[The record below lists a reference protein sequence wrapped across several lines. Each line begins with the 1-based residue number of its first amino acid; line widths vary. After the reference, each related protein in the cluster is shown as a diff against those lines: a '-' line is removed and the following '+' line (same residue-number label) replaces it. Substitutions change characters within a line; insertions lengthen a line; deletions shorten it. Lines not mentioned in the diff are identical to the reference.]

1 MGYNYRIDDTF
12 LVPTMGNVST
22 RSRTGCLT
30 CRRRKKKCDERHPI
44 CSGCN
49 RNQLPCEWVSNELV
63 SKTRRPRCRR
73 QLAVT
78 QLPHEAQK
86 MVNVFAIPKPGM
98 VQRLL
103 SHFIDHSPRWLS
115 TRTGKRRSDF
125 LQYLLPAV
133 SQNLL
138 VHNCVLMIASADL
151 AKYCRGDVEVRAV
164 AVEYYGKAVSAL
176 QGSLNEELTAVAAYN
191 LPGSDYTPLAVLLL
205 CLHECQNFTNSTRIV
220 PHLNAAA
227 ALLLRRL
234 HDTPDD
240 LPLRSFL
247 FELFCYY
254 FSLVAFSHGS
264 RLSLSQASA
273 IFSSPIVTQYL
284 QQGNVMG
291 TSQRLFMCIFRISM
305 LAEKVASERQFHD
318 SPARTELTGL
328 AQQLITWQ
336 LELPPR
342 TDADIAWLN
351 DAITSELYRLACL
364 IYIKKV
370 LDPALSDDS
379 PPIQALVIAF
389 ADNLGH
395 LPPDAPSNNILCWPL
410 VVAGLSAVESTHQRA
425 ISIRLGQ
432 IYDIWR
438 SDILCQSAAFLRQK
452 WRRDRNPNRCF
463 ASASCGE
470 QEKGEDRSTAAVN
483 DILHLQFPV
492 ILV

>member
-1 MGYNYRIDDTF
+1 MSK
-12 LVPTMGNVST
+12 VST

-30 CRRRKKKCDERHPI
+30 CRRRKKKCDERQPV
-44 CSGCN
+44 CSGCD
-49 RNQLPCEWVSNELV
+49 RNQLPCEWVSNDLV
-63 SKTRRPRCRR
+63 PRTRRPRGRR

-78 QLPHEAQK
+78 QLPHGAQV
-86 MVNVFAIPKPGM
+86 MVNVFAVPKPGM

-115 TRTGKRRSDF
+115 TRTGKRRTDF

-133 SQNLL
+133 SGNPL

-151 AKYCRGDVEVRAV
+151 AKYCRDDVEVQAL

-176 QGSLNEELTAVAAYN
+176 QGSLNE
-191 LPGSDYTPLAVLLL
+191 D
-205 CLHECQNFTNSTRIV
+205 TRIV

-227 ALLLRRL
+227 TLLLRRL
-234 HDTPDD
+234 HYTPEN
-240 LPLRSFL
+240 LALRSFL

-254 FSLVAFSHGS
+254 FSLVSFSHGS
-264 RLSLSQASA
+264 KLSLCQASA

-305 LAEKVASERQFHD
+305 LAEKVTSERQFQD
-318 SPARTELTGL
+318 SPARAELVML
-328 AQQLITWQ
+328 EQQLIAWQ
-336 LELPPR
+336 AEYPSR
-342 TDADIAWLN
+342 KDADVAWLH

-364 IYIKKV
+364 IYTKKV
-370 LDPALSDDS
+370 LYTSLSDHS
-379 PPIQALVIAF
+379 PPIQALVLAIVEHL
-389 ADNLGH
+389 DH

-410 VVAGLSAVESTHQRA
+410 VVAGLSAVVGTHQRA
-425 ISIRLGQ
+425 ISTRLGQ

-452 WRRDRNPNRCF
+452 WRDDRNHS
-463 ASASCGE
+463 AVASCGE
-470 QEKGEDRSTAAVN
+470 HGKGQN
-483 DILHLQFPV
+483 DSPVAINDLLKLQFPI

>member
-1 MGYNYRIDDTF
+1 MGDNCRIDDTLF
-12 LVPTMGNVST
+12 VPSMGKVST

-30 CRRRKKKCDERHPI
+30 CRRRKKKCDERHPV
-44 CSGCN
+44 CSGCDRN
-49 RNQLPCEWVSNELV
+49 RLPCGWVSNDLV
-63 SKTRRPRCRR
+63 PRTRRPRGRR

-78 QLPHEAQK
+78 QLPHEAQA
-86 MVNVFAIPKPGM
+86 MVNVFAVPKPGM

-133 SQNLL
+133 SGNLL

-151 AKYCRGDVEVRAV
+151 TKYCRNDIEVQAV

-176 QGSLNEELTAVAAYN
+176 QGSLNEELATIAAYN
-191 LPGSDYTPLAVLLL
+191 LSGSDYTPLAVLLL

-234 HDTPDD
+234 HYTPED
-240 LPLRSFL
+240 LALRSFL

-264 RLSLSQASA
+264 KLSLCQASA
-273 IFSSPIVTQYL
+273 IFNSPIVTQYL

-305 LAEKVASERQFHD
+305 LVEKVTSERQIHD
-318 SPARTELTGL
+318 SPARAELVML
-328 AQQLITWQ
+328 EEQLIAWQ
-336 LELPPR
+336 AELPSR
-342 TDADIAWLN
+342 RDADVAWLN

-370 LDPALSDDS
+370 LDTSLSDHS
-379 PPIQALVIAF
+379 PPIQALVLAF
-389 ADNLGH
+389 VEHLGH

-410 VVAGLSAVESTHQRA
+410 VVAGLSAVVVTHQRA
-425 ISIRLGQ
+425 ISTRLGQ

-452 WRRDRNPNRCF
+452 WRDDRNHSAA
-463 ASASCGE
+463 ASSGE
-470 QEKGEDRSTAAVN
+470 HGKGQNDSPVAIN
-483 DILHLQFPV
+483 DILKLQFPV

>member
-1 MGYNYRIDDTF
+1 
-12 LVPTMGNVST
+12 
-22 RSRTGCLT
+22 
-30 CRRRKKKCDERHPI
+30 
-44 CSGCN
+44 
-49 RNQLPCEWVSNELV
+49 
-63 SKTRRPRCRR
+63 
-73 QLAVT
+73 
-78 QLPHEAQK
+78 
-86 MVNVFAIPKPGM
+86 
-98 VQRLL
+98 
-103 SHFIDHSPRWLS
+103 
-115 TRTGKRRSDF
+115 
-125 LQYLLPAV
+125 
-133 SQNLL
+133 
-138 VHNCVLMIASADL
+138 MIASADL
-151 AKYCRGDVEVRAV
+151 AKYCRGDVEVQGV

-191 LPGSDYTPLAVLLL
+191 LPGS
-205 CLHECQNFTNSTRIV
+205 V

-234 HDTPDD
+234 HYTPED

-305 LAEKVASERQFHD
+305 LAEKAERQFHD

-364 IYIKKV
+364 IYIRKV

-425 ISIRLGQ
+425 IIIRLGQ

-483 DILHLQFPV
+483 DILNLQFPV

>member
-1 MGYNYRIDDTF
+1 MAK
-12 LVPTMGNVST
+12 SSA

-30 CRRRKKKCDERHPI
+30 CRRRKKKCDERQPI
-44 CSGCN
+44 CSGCD
-49 RNQLPCEWVSNELV
+49 RNHLPCEWVSNELAPR
-63 SKTRRPRCRR
+63 TRRPRGRR
-73 QLAVT
+73 QLAVA
-78 QLPHEAQK
+78 QLPHEAQS
-86 MVNVFAIPKPGM
+86 MLNVFAVPKPGM
-98 VQRLL
+98 KERLL

-115 TRTGKRRSDF
+115 TRTGTRRSDF
-125 LQYLLPAV
+125 LKYLLPAV
-133 SQNLL
+133 SGNLQ

-151 AKYCRGDVEVRAV
+151 AKYCRDDDEVQAV

-176 QGSLNEELTAVAAYN
+176 QGSLNEELA
-191 LPGSDYTPLAVLLL
+191 
-205 CLHECQNFTNSTRIV
+205 I

-234 HDTPDD
+234 HYTPEDQA
-240 LPLRSFL
+240 LRSFL

-254 FSLVAFSHGS
+254 FSLVAFSHAS
-264 RLSLSQASA
+264 KLSLCQASV

-305 LAEKVASERQFHD
+305 LAEKVTSERQLHD
-318 SPARTELTGL
+318 SPARMELVML
-328 AQQLITWQ
+328 EQQLVAWQ
-336 LELPPR
+336 AGLPTR
-342 TDADIAWLN
+342 GDADVAWLN

-370 LDPALSDDS
+370 LDTALSDHS
-379 PPIQALVIAF
+379 PPIQALVMAF
-389 ADNLGH
+389 VEHLGH

-410 VVAGLSAVESTHQRA
+410 VVAGLSAVVGTHQRA
-425 ISIRLGQ
+425 ISTRLGQ

-452 WRRDRNPNRCF
+452 WRDDRNPNRHSA
-463 ASASCGE
+463 ASSCE
-470 QEKGEDRSTAAVN
+470 EKEKGQDDSTVAIN
-483 DILHLQFPV
+483 DILKLQFPV

>member
-1 MGYNYRIDDTF
+1 MAK
-12 LVPTMGNVST
+12 PST

-30 CRRRKKKCDERHPI
+30 CRNRKKKCDERHPV
-44 CSGCN
+44 CSGCDRN
-49 RNQLPCEWVSNELV
+49 RLLCEWVSNELV
-63 SKTRRPRCRR
+63 PRPRRQRCRR
-73 QLAVT
+73 QLAVA
-78 QLPHEAQK
+78 QLPHEAQA
-86 MVNVFAIPKPGM
+86 MLNVFAVPKPGM
-98 VQRLL
+98 VERLL

-115 TRTGKRRSDF
+115 TRTGTRRSDF
-125 LQYLLPAV
+125 LKYLLPAV
-133 SQNLL
+133 SGNLQ

-151 AKYCRGDVEVRAV
+151 AKYCRDDAEVQAV

-176 QGSLNEELTAVAAYN
+176 QGSLNEELATMAAYN

-234 HDTPDD
+234 HYVPEDVA
-240 LPLRSFL
+240 LRSFL

-264 RLSLSQASA
+264 KLSLCQASA

-305 LAEKVASERQFHD
+305 LAEKVLSERQFHD
-318 SPARTELTGL
+318 SPARMELAL
-328 AQQLITWQ
+328 LEQQLITWQ
-336 LELPPR
+336 LELPTR
-342 TDADIAWLN
+342 RDTDITWLN
-351 DAITSELYRLACL
+351 DAITSELYRVACL

-370 LDPALSDDS
+370 LDTALSDHS
-379 PPIQALVIAF
+379 PPIQALVLTF
-389 ADNLGH
+389 VEHLGH

-410 VVAGLSAVESTHQRA
+410 VVVGLSAVVGTHQRA
-425 ISIRLGQ
+425 ISTRLGQ

-438 SDILCQSAAFLRQK
+438 SDILCRSAAFLRQK
-452 WRRDRNPNRCF
+452 WRDNRNPNRHST
-463 ASASCGE
+463 AASCGE
-470 QEKGEDRSTAAVN
+470 HEKGQDESTVVTN
-483 DILHLQFPV
+483 DILKLQFPV

>member
-1 MGYNYRIDDTF
+1 MGK
-12 LVPTMGNVST
+12 VST

-30 CRRRKKKCDERHPI
+30 CRRRKKKCDERHPV
-44 CSGCN
+44 CSGCDRN
-49 RNQLPCEWVSNELV
+49 RLPCEWVSNDLV
-63 SKTRRPRCRR
+63 PRTRRPRGRR

-78 QLPHEAQK
+78 QLPHEAQA
-86 MVNVFAIPKPGM
+86 MVNVFAVPKPGM

-133 SQNLL
+133 SGNLL

-151 AKYCRGDVEVRAV
+151 TKYCRNDIEVQAV

-176 QGSLNEELTAVAAYN
+176 QGSLNE
-191 LPGSDYTPLAVLLL
+191 D
-205 CLHECQNFTNSTRIV
+205 TRIV

-234 HDTPDD
+234 HYTPED
-240 LPLRSFL
+240 LALRSFL

-264 RLSLSQASA
+264 KLLLCQASA
-273 IFSSPIVTQYL
+273 IFNSPIVTQYL

-305 LAEKVASERQFHD
+305 LVEKVTSERQIHD
-318 SPARTELTGL
+318 SPARAELVML
-328 AQQLITWQ
+328 EEQLIAWQ
-336 LELPPR
+336 AELPSR
-342 TDADIAWLN
+342 RDADVAWLN

-370 LDPALSDDS
+370 LDTSLSDHS
-379 PPIQALVIAF
+379 PPIQALVLAF
-389 ADNLGH
+389 VEHLGH

-410 VVAGLSAVESTHQRA
+410 VVAGLSAVVVTHQRA
-425 ISIRLGQ
+425 ISTRLGQ

-452 WRRDRNPNRCF
+452 WRDDRNHSAA
-463 ASASCGE
+463 ASYGE
-470 QEKGEDRSTAAVN
+470 HGKGQNDSPVAIN
-483 DILHLQFPV
+483 DILKLQFPV

>member
-1 MGYNYRIDDTF
+1 
-12 LVPTMGNVST
+12 
-22 RSRTGCLT
+22 
-30 CRRRKKKCDERHPI
+30 
-44 CSGCN
+44 
-49 RNQLPCEWVSNELV
+49 
-63 SKTRRPRCRR
+63 
-73 QLAVT
+73 
-78 QLPHEAQK
+78 
-86 MVNVFAIPKPGM
+86 
-98 VQRLL
+98 
-103 SHFIDHSPRWLS
+103 
-115 TRTGKRRSDF
+115 
-125 LQYLLPAV
+125 
-133 SQNLL
+133 
-138 VHNCVLMIASADL
+138 MIASADL
-151 AKYCRGDVEVRAV
+151 AKYCRGDVEVQGV

-205 CLHECQNFTNSTRIV
+205 CLHE
-220 PHLNAAA
+220 
-227 ALLLRRL
+227 
-234 HDTPDD
+234 
-240 LPLRSFL
+240 
-247 FELFCYY
+247 
-254 FSLVAFSHGS
+254 
-264 RLSLSQASA
+264 
-273 IFSSPIVTQYL
+273 
-284 QQGNVMG
+284 QGNVMG

-305 LAEKVASERQFHD
+305 LAEKAERQFHD

-364 IYIKKV
+364 IYIRKV

-425 ISIRLGQ
+425 IIIRLGQ

-483 DILHLQFPV
+483 DILNLQFPV